1 MGDFSGF
8 ALPMHALKWGIEVGI
23 WLVPS
28 FLTVISSGDILR
40 EMLRIN
46 FKENSSQYN
55 GKHYLQTHG
64 TAMGTKTEVSF
75 AKVTETVFRHGCIS
89 AKVQDSTKNLSLT

>member
-1 MGDFSGF
+1 
-8 ALPMHALKWGIEVGI
+8 MHALKWGIEVGI

-46 FKENSSQYN
+46 LKENSSQFN

-64 TAMGTKTEVSF
+64 TAVGTKTAVSF
-75 AKVTETVFRHGCIS
+75 AKVTETVFLDTVVYRQRYKIQR
-89 AKVQDSTKNLSLT
+89 KIYPWRKNTF